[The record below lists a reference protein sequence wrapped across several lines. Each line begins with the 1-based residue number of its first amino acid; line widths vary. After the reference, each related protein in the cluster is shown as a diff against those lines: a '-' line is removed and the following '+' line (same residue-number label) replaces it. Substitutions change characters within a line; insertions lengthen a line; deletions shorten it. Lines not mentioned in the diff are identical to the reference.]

1 MNRRASS
8 LIAFLAAA
16 ALVGGGCP
24 SPVAK
29 APQPPAPPSAPPE
42 SPTAP
47 RLGFGKLPKPT
58 TAQVLGSQKA
68 ISAVAPTAP
77 SVSDVGAPIAA
88 AEGRGIAGTAT
99 MIAPGV
105 IEKPLPSP
113 VPRPKPVTVEYTI
126 ATDLP
131 SWGSTGDVLQAQPA
145 LPDMNIASGFARSA
159 GLPSQAIGSGS
170 KVTTVSLQW
179 RDADG
184 YSWTFDAG
192 SRNVS
197 FWKEQPYARIMM
209 PETADANAA
218 PPKIDEQAVLR
229 AADAFLDA
237 HGFSDIRKTGGKIQE
252 MPWIGGMMR
261 SDAAAVMPCP
271 AVEAQTK
278 EARPEATMM
287 IEPGGTGGSGIAYP
301 CGWWPQQVT
310 VVYGGTLENRNVVDA
325 GGWPAQNAS
334 ISVGI
339 RTNDVENGAIQLAT
353 NVSRSS
359 YPLIDAET
367 AKKRLQSGALNPV
380 WPWGNETGT
389 IKVTLSKISLVWM
402 RYDAWVDA
410 EQETY
415 YLPAL
420 LAEGT
425 VERGIKGQQPEEY
438 RTVLPLVSDEAFE
451 DVGGVAPPPV
461 PLPAETAP
469 AAPPV
474 LKNP

>member
-1 MNRRASS
+1 MNRVSS
-8 LIAFLAAA
+8 VIAILAAA
-16 ALVGGGCP
+16 VLLGGGCP

-29 APQPPAPPSAPPE
+29 APQPATPPPPAAPV
-42 SPTAP
+42 AAK
-47 RLGFGKLPKPT
+47 LGFGKLPKPSS
-58 TAQVLGSQKA
+58 APVLGSQKA
-68 ISAVAPTAP
+68 VSAVAPSAP
-77 SVSDVGAPIAA
+77 AAADAGAPVAA
-88 AEGRGIAGTAT
+88 VEGRGVAGTGM

-126 ATDLP
+126 AADLP
-131 SWGSTGDVLQAQPA
+131 SWGPTGDVLQAQPS
-145 LPDMNIASGFARSA
+145 LPDMNVAGGFARSA

-170 KVTTVSLQW
+170 KITTVSLQW
-179 RDADG
+179 RDTDG
-184 YSWTFDAG
+184 FSWTFDAG

-252 MPWIGGMMR
+252 MPWIAEMTG
-261 SDAAAVMPCP
+261 SDASASIMPCP
-271 AVEAQTK
+271 VFETQAK
-278 EARPEATMM
+278 EARPEAAMM
-287 IEPGGTGGSGIAYP
+287 AEPGAPGGSGVAYP

-310 VVYGGTLENRNVVDA
+310 VVYGGTLEGRNVVDM
-325 GGWPAQNAS
+325 GGWPAQNATV
-334 ISVGI
+334 SVGI
-339 RTNDVENGAIQLAT
+339 RTNDVQNGAIQLAT

-380 WPWGNETGT
+380 WPWGGETGT

-402 RYDAWVDA
+402 RYDAWIDA

-420 LAEGT
+420 LAEGAAD
-425 VERGIKGQQPEEY
+425 RGIRGQKPEDY
-438 RTVLPLVSDEAFE
+438 RTVLPLVADEAFE
-451 DVGGVAPPPV
+451 DVGGVTPPPV
-461 PLPAETAP
+461 PLPAETVP
-469 AAPPV
+469 AVPPV